1 MKRLS
6 LILIVL
12 LVSIPILAFSGE
24 KAGDDQVDWNAFG
37 KNLVKAIASGNE
49 GLQRSAMRLII
60 RHADKVDVGQA
71 VFDLVQIYRTNKD
84 EKVRQL
90 AVVTLYRIQNKW
102 AMGFLKRDLKFEE
115 SPVLHKQ
122 ILACLNEY

>member
-6 LILIVL
+6 IILIAL
-12 LVSIPILAFSGE
+12 LVCIPMLAFSGE
-24 KAGDDQVDWNAFG
+24 KAEADQVDWNAFG

-60 RHADKVDVGQA
+60 HHADKVDVGQA
-71 VFDLVQIYRTNKD
+71 VFDLVQIYRNNKN

-90 AVVTLYRIQNKW
+90 AIVTIYKIQNKW

-115 SPVLHKQ
+115 SPVLQKQ
-122 ILACLNEY
+122 ILACLNDY